1 MSGTLPINDFV
12 RITMTSVTPGQ
23 TSLSVSGRR
32 QTRQFATQ
40 YWTFECQYRSLERSQ
55 ASQVM
60 AFIAKQRNN
69 LLDFDVELP
78 EFSDTQGT
86 VTAMLASQGVSA
98 TLTVATSA
106 SVGASSISVSSA
118 WTSARF
124 TAAGVSASSGLR
136 AGDFITFSNQTKI
149 YQLTQDVAFDGS
161 GNGTLQIFP
170 ALITA
175 VTGSTHTVNY
185 NNVLFRVFLADSNQ
199 TYEYGLGD
207 TSNIALRLQESF

>member
-32 QTRQFATQ
+32 QTKQYATQ
-40 YWTFECQYRSLERSQ
+40 YWTFECQYRSLARSE
-55 ASQVM
+55 ASKVM

-69 LLDFDVELP
+69 LLDFDVEFP

-106 SVGASSISVSSA
+106 SIGATSVSVGSA
-118 WTSARF
+118 WLSSRF
-124 TAAGVSASSGLR
+124 TSAGVSASAGLR
-136 AGDFITFSNQTKI
+136 AGDFITFSNHTKI
-149 YQLTQDVAFDGS
+149 YQLTEDVGFDS
-161 GNGTLQIFP
+161 NGDGVLQLFP
-170 ALITA
+170 ALTTA
-175 VTGSTHTVNY
+175 VTQNSTTVNY
-185 NNVLFRVFLADSNQ
+185 NNVLFRVFLAESNQ

-207 TSNIALRLQESF
+207 TSNINLRLQESF